1 MDIEYVFISMCMFK
15 LLPKEILN
23 AKKTCGIKEE
33 KKSILIFL
41 GYKEIPEAQDRRA
54 LVFTWNKKKKNTNT
68 NMNLKT
74 QRQKS
79 TKRKHKCEHSLV

>member
-1 MDIEYVFISMCMFK
+1 MWMFK

-23 AKKTCGIKEE
+23 AKKTYGITEE

-41 GYKEIPEAQDRRA
+41 GSKEIPEAQDWRA
-54 LVFTWNKKKKNTNT
+54 LVFTWNKKKKTTNT
-68 NMNLKT
+68 NMILKT

-79 TKRKHKCEHSLV
+79 TKRKHKCEHCYLI

>member
-1 MDIEYVFISMCMFK
+1 MWMFK

-23 AKKTCGIKEE
+23 AKKKYGITEE

-41 GYKEIPEAQDRRA
+41 GYKEIPEAQDWRA
-54 LVFTWNKKKKNTNT
+54 LVFTWNKKKKNTNVI
-68 NMNLKT
+68 LKT

-79 TKRKHKCEHSLV
+79 TRRKHKCEHCYLI